1 MRTETFAGAL
11 VGSFLMCT
19 ALTPA
24 RAADVT
30 NERLLNPQ
38 REPQNWI
45 LHHGN
50 YQGHRFS
57 PLNEINTGTVGNLR
71 LAYTVA
77 LSGLQPGGRY
87 AAGQLEATPL
97 VEDGIMYVPDGWGSV
112 YAIDLTA
119 GRKGVFKW
127 KMDPGVDR
135 AWAGDVACCGVDNR
149 GVALWKDKVISIS
162 LDGRMFAINKATG
175 EVAWERKIA
184 DPAIGETLTIAPLIV
199 RDLAIV
205 GAAGGE
211 FGIRGY
217 IEATDLNTGK
227 QAWRTY
233 TIPGTGEPG
242 NETWKD
248 GKDRWKHGGGSVWET
263 ATYDPETDTFYQ
275 GVGNAGPDWD
285 TEYRP
290 GDNKWAASVLA
301 LSPNDGKIK
310 WGFQYTPNDPYDF
323 DEISEHPIINAKIN
337 GEDRKLVVHAARN
350 GYFYTLDRINGS
362 FIAGKQYTYEMNW
375 TPGLD
380 PKTGKPLNYNPNSD
394 IQLYNADTHG
404 TRAKPKGGMLCPA
417 HIGGKNW
424 EPSAYNPELGLMY
437 IASREGCNYLETIE
451 QKDFVDQGGT
461 VKPRER
467 FHGGADQLLRARL
480 YGGLK
485 AVDPVTGETKADLK
499 LIYPNFSGA
508 LATAGN
514 RCSSGTRT
522 APSRPM
528 TPRPCRR
535 CGASTSAPASM
546 RRRSPIRSM
555 ASSTSPFWQ
564 APGSRPPSWR
574 TCPSS
579 RTPRRRRCCS
589 CSGCDCFAPRTHAGA
604 TLLSRRYVVIL
615 GLAGDKIETRMGSD
629 VARQPREGP
638 HEIAIH
644 CCTERAADDECAHA
658 GWGCRRDV
666 RALARRLQ
674 QGAAKLA
681 PASRQLRGPPVLA
694 AQDHQHRQRQGYED
708 RLQRRA
714 WRHRGC
720 RHPIQARQSRGHAA
734 RRGRDHVCAR
744 RLGHGLCHRPLERQE
759 RHLQVAH
766 GS

>member
-1 MRTETFAGAL
+1 MKTKTLAEAL
-11 VGSFLMCT
+11 VGSFLMST
-19 ALTPA
+19 ALTPSH
-24 RAADVT
+24 AADVT

-57 PLNEINTGTVGNLR
+57 ALKEINTDTVKNLKPV
-71 LAYTVA
+71 YTVA
-77 LSGLQPGGRY
+77 LGGFQAGGRY
-87 AAGQLEATPL
+87 AHGALEATPL

-119 GRKGVFKW
+119 GRKGVIKW
-127 KMDPGVDR
+127 KMDPGTDR
-135 AWAGDVACCGVDNR
+135 AWAGDVACCGVNNR
-149 GVALWKDKVISIS
+149 GVALWKDKVISIA
-162 LDGRMFAINKATG
+162 LDGRMFAINKQTG
-175 EVAWERKIA
+175 EVVWERKIA
-184 DPAIGETLTIAPLIV
+184 EPAIGETLTIAPLVV

-205 GAAGGE
+205 GTAGGE
-211 FGIRGY
+211 FGIRGF

-227 QAWRTY
+227 AAWRTY

-275 GVGNAGPDWD
+275 GIGNAGPDWD

-301 LSPNDGKIK
+301 LGATDGQIK

-380 PKTGKPLNYNPNSD
+380 PKTGRPLNYNPNAD
-394 IQLYNADTHG
+394 IQTYAEGSHG
-404 TRAKPKGGMLCPA
+404 TRARPKSAKLCPA

-437 IASREGCNYLETIE
+437 IPSIEGCNYLETIE

-467 FHGGADQLLRARL
+467 FHGGADQVRERL

-485 AVDPVTGETKADLK
+485 ALDPTNGELKADLK
-499 LIYPNFSGA
+499 LTYPNYSGA

-514 RCSSGTRT
+514 LVFLGHSDGTFAAYDAKT
-522 APSRPM
+522 LSELWSFNIGTGINAPPISFAVNGKQYVAVLAGSKQSINIIPFSPELKN
-528 TPRPCRR
+528 T
-535 CGASTSAPASM
+535 STASM
-546 RRRSPIRSM
+546 LFVFS
-555 ASSTSPFWQ
+555 
-564 APGSRPPSWR
+564 
-574 TCPSS
+574 
-579 RTPRRRRCCS
+579 
-589 CSGCDCFAPRTHAGA
+589 
-604 TLLSRRYVVIL
+604 L
-615 GLAGDKIETRMGSD
+615 
-629 VARQPREGP
+629 
-638 HEIAIH
+638 
-644 CCTERAADDECAHA
+644 
-658 GWGCRRDV
+658 
-666 RALARRLQ
+666 
-674 QGAAKLA
+674 
-681 PASRQLRGPPVLA
+681 
-694 AQDHQHRQRQGYED
+694 
-708 RLQRRA
+708 
-714 WRHRGC
+714 
-720 RHPIQARQSRGHAA
+720 
-734 RRGRDHVCAR
+734 
-744 RLGHGLCHRPLERQE
+744 
-759 RHLQVAH
+759 
-766 GS
+766 